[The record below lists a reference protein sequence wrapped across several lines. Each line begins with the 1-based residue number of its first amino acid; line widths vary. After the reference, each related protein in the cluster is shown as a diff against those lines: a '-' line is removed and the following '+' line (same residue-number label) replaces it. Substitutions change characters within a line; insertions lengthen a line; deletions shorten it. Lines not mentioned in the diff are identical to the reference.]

1 MSFLCSLPVIGV
13 LIAGCLPPSPLAT
26 GYVEGTYIKVAPIE
40 TARIREVPVER
51 GDHVAPGQII
61 SRLEKQDAI
70 IAVDNA
76 KAALSQAKSK
86 LANLEQGARPEK
98 IAALQA
104 SLEAAELSA
113 RQAERDRTRQ
123 QTLLEKGSVAQSVF
137 DNAQTTYDVAKA
149 RVEEIRSNL
158 AYTSL
163 PARENEIAAAKAA
176 MEQADAA
183 LKAAQWKEEQRTL
196 TASHA
201 GVVTDIIHEAG
212 EMAGPQVPILEIL
225 PDDGIKL
232 KLYIPEESL
241 SNIQL
246 GSKLTI
252 TCDSCGNNLT
262 ATVSYISE
270 GPEFTPPVI
279 YSLENRQKL
288 VYLIEARANKGAH
301 LNPGQIVSAWLAEGG
316 SGGNR

>member
-13 LIAGCLPPSPLAT
+13 LIAACLPPSPLAT

-40 TARIREVPVER
+40 TARIIDVPVQR
-51 GDHVAPGQII
+51 GDHVVPDQIVA
-61 SRLEKQDAI
+61 RLEKQDAA

-76 KAALSQAKSK
+76 KAALSQAKST

-104 SLEAAELSA
+104 SLKAAELSA
-113 RQAERDRTRQ
+113 RQAERDMTRQ
-123 QTLLEKGSVAQSVF
+123 RTLLEKGSVAQSVY
-137 DNAQTTYDVAKA
+137 DTARTAYDVAKA
-149 RVEEIRSNL
+149 QAEEIRSNL

-176 MEQADAA
+176 VEQAEAA
-183 LKAAQWKEEQRTL
+183 LKSAQWKEEQRTL
-196 TASHA
+196 MASVT

-241 SNIQL
+241 ASIQM

-252 TCDSCGNNLT
+252 TCDSCGDDLS
-262 ATVSYISE
+262 ATVSYISD

-288 VYLIEARANKGAH
+288 VYLIEAKASEGSK
-301 LNPGQIVSAWLAEGG
+301 LNPGQIVSAWLTDAG
-316 SGGNR
+316 SGGSR

>member
-40 TARIREVPVER
+40 TARILEVPVER

-113 RQAERDRTRQ
+113 RQAERDMTRQ
-123 QTLLEKGSVAQSVF
+123 QTLLEKGSVAQSVY
-137 DNAQTTYDVAKA
+137 DNAQTAYDVAKA

-196 TASHA
+196 TASDA

-252 TCDSCGNNLT
+252 TCDSCGDNLK

-288 VYLIEARANKGAH
+288 VYLIEARANKGSH

>member
-26 GYVEGTYIKVAPIE
+26 GYVEGTYIQVAPIE
-40 TARIREVPVER
+40 TARIIEIPVNR
-51 GDHVAPGQII
+51 GDHVAPDQIVA
-61 SRLEKQDAI
+61 RLEKQDAA

-76 KAALSQAKSK
+76 EAALSQAKST

-98 IAALQA
+98 IAALQS

-113 RQAERDRTRQ
+113 RQAERDMTRQ
-123 QTLLEKGSVAQSVF
+123 RTLLEKGSVAQSVY
-137 DNAQTTYDVAKA
+137 DTARTAYDVAKA
-149 RVEEIRSNL
+149 QAEEIRSNL

-176 MEQADAA
+176 VEQAEAA
-183 LKAAQWKEEQRTL
+183 LKSAQWKEEQRTL
-196 TASHA
+196 MASVT

-241 SNIQL
+241 ASIQM

-252 TCDSCGNNLT
+252 TCDSCGDDLS
-262 ATVSYISE
+262 ATVSYISD

-288 VYLIEARANKGAH
+288 VYLIEAKASKGSK
-301 LNPGQIVSAWLAEGG
+301 LNPGQIVSAWLTDAG